1 MQKKA
6 MDKTI
11 TKEIKEDKQ
20 KEKEDKRL
28 VDVGFVVD

>member
-1 MQKKA
+1 